1 MDMGVAIFLP
11 FHEYGELPFFN
22 RFALQTSAAWWIRAF
37 PFSFAT
43 QVLWVGGGAGGAA
56 KFGYTMHAHGCCLA
70 VGHPGG
76 ICHVTWS
83 CVACV
88 GVLTLTCC
96 VLVIILHA

>member
-1 MDMGVAIFLP
+1 MDTGF
-11 FHEYGELPFFN
+11 PFF
-22 RFALQTSAAWWIRAF
+22 FCDS
-37 PFSFAT
+37 S
-43 QVLWVGGGAGGAA
+43 VVGGGGAGGEVGSADFVLYTWEAA
-56 KFGYTMHAHGCCLA
+56 KFGYTMRVCCLA

-88 GVLTLTCC
+88 GVLTLTFC